1 MDLIMKQ
8 MPVVVS
14 ALNVGFLQTLKLF
27 IVTLVGALPLGLV
40 IAFGSMSHF
49 KPLSWL
55 ARLTVWVIRGTP
67 LMIQLLIIYYFPGL
81 VLHNP
86 IWGGGETGRF
96 LAAAVSFIINYACYF
111 SEIYRGGIQGVFQK
125 TCSPRRPG
133 LSALPGS
140 ARHSVPQR
148 RKRFMHLHAASVND
162 FLFFF

>member
-55 ARLTVWVIRGTP
+55 ARLIVWVIRGTP

-111 SEIYRGGIQGVFQK
+111 AEIYAVESRCSGRSERSRSCTWHDKASDLFQDHTPSDDQTHRTTDVK
-125 TCSPRRPG
+125 
-133 LSALPGS
+133 
-140 ARHSVPQR
+140 
-148 RKRFMHLHAASVND
+148 
-162 FLFFF
+162 

>member
-55 ARLTVWVIRGTP
+55 ARLIVWVIRGTP

-81 VLHNP
+81 SY
-86 IWGGGETGRF
+86 ITRSGWW
-96 LAAAVSFIINYACYF
+96 
-111 SEIYRGGIQGVFQK
+111 
-125 TCSPRRPG
+125 
-133 LSALPGS
+133 
-140 ARHSVPQR
+140 
-148 RKRFMHLHAASVND
+148 
-162 FLFFF
+162 

>member
-1 MDLIMKQ
+1 MNLIMKQ

-55 ARLTVWVIRGTP
+55 ARLIVWVIRGTP

-86 IWGGGETGRF
+86 IWGGGETRTIPCGNRIF
-96 LAAAVSFIINYACYF
+96 LSSITPVI
-111 SEIYRGGIQGVFQK
+111 FQK
-125 TCSPRRPG
+125 STAVESR
-133 LSALPGS
+133 
-140 ARHSVPQR
+140 VF
-148 RKRFMHLHAASVND
+148 RKVRKKPVLYLA
-162 FLFFF
+162 

>member
-1 MDLIMKQ
+1 MNLIMKQ

-55 ARLTVWVIRGTP
+55 ARLIVWVIRGTP

-96 LAAAVSFIINYACYF
+96 LAAAVSFIHQL
-111 SEIYRGGIQGVFQK
+111 R
-125 TCSPRRPG
+125 
-133 LSALPGS
+133 L
-140 ARHSVPQR
+140 
-148 RKRFMHLHAASVND
+148 
-162 FLFFF
+162 LFFRNLPRWNPGCSGRSERSRSCTWHDKASDLFQDHTSSDDQTHRTTDVK

>member
-55 ARLTVWVIRGTP
+55 ARLIVWVIRGTP

-96 LAAAVSFIINYACYF
+96 LQQPYLLSSITPAI
-111 SEIYRGGIQGVFQK
+111 FQK
-125 TCSPRRPG
+125 STAVESR
-133 LSALPGS
+133 
-140 ARHSVPQR
+140 VF
-148 RKRFMHLHAASVND
+148 RKVRKKPVLYLA
-162 FLFFF
+162 